1 VDRTV
6 RALRACLGMK
16 RVLVANRGE
25 IAVRIIRAAHDLG
38 LEAVAVHSTA
48 DAGAL
53 HVRMADA
60 AIEIGPPP
68 AGHSYLDVARIV
80 AAARASAADAVHPGY
95 GFLAERADFAH
106 ACEQASLSFVG
117 PRSEHIALMG
127 DKARARAVAQDA
139 GVPTIPG
146 SPGAL
151 SGADAAAD
159 CAEEIGYPVAL
170 KAAGGGGGR
179 GIRIAQDEADLR
191 SVFARA
197 SREASAA
204 FDDPRVYVERF
215 ISPARHVEVQVLGD
229 ETRCLH
235 LHEREC
241 SLQRRRQK
249 ICEETPAPALAPDT
263 RTGVCT
269 AAIALCEAVG
279 YRSAGTVEFL
289 VDERTGEFFFIE
301 MNTRIQVEHPVTELV
316 TGVDLVAEQLRIAA
330 GEPLRLRQADVT
342 PRGCALELRIN
353 AEDPTLG
360 FQPSPGTVA
369 ELSLPSG
376 PWVRVDSWMERGTR
390 VSPFYDSLI
399 AKVIVWADDRQTAI
413 ARAQRALGEVVIE
426 GISTTTPLL
435 TELLREPWFAA
446 ADFHT
451 ATLEAWLEAK
461 AGAQVAPRT

>member
-1 VDRTV
+1 V
-6 RALRACLGMK
+6 RALRARLGMK
-16 RVLVANRGE
+16 RILVANRGE
-25 IAVRIIRAAHDLG
+25 IAVRIIRAVHDLG

-68 AGHSYLDVARIV
+68 AGHSYLDVARIL
-80 AAARASAADAVHPGY
+80 AAARATAAEAVHPGY
-95 GFLAERADFAH
+95 GFLAERSDFAR
-106 ACEQASLSFVG
+106 ACEDAGLSFVG

-127 DKARARAVAQDA
+127 DKARAREAARES

-146 SPGAL
+146 SPGVL
-151 SGADAAAD
+151 HGVDAAAA
-159 CAEEIGYPVAL
+159 CAAEIGYPVAL

-179 GIRIAQDEADLR
+179 GIRIAVNETDMR
-191 SVFARA
+191 SVFAEA
-197 SREASAA
+197 SREALAA

-215 ISPARHVEVQVLGD
+215 ISRARHVEVQVLGD
-229 ETRCLH
+229 GDRCLH
-235 LHEREC
+235 LYEREC

-249 ICEETPAPALAPDT
+249 ICEETPAPRLARET
-263 RTGVCT
+263 REGLLE
-269 AAIALCEAVG
+269 AAIRLCEAIG

-289 VDERTGEFFFIE
+289 VDERTGEFFFVE
-301 MNTRIQVEHPVTELV
+301 MNTRLQVEHPITELV
-316 TGVDLVAEQLRIAA
+316 TGLDLVVEQLRIAA
-330 GEPLRLRQADVT
+330 GEPLRLTQTDVS

-353 AEDPTLG
+353 AEDPTLD

-376 PWVRVDSWMERGTR
+376 PWVRVDTWIERGSQ

-399 AKVIVWADDRQTAI
+399 AKVIVWADDRKTAI
-413 ARAQRALGEVVIE
+413 ERARRTLGEVVIE

-451 ATLEAWLEAK
+451 ATLETWLAQR
-461 AGAQVAPRT
+461 AGARADGRA